1 MAYGERKAQFSVDGR
16 DGKIVVSRRNRRKR
30 HGPSF
35 GVSLY
40 SSAIRSDG
48 RCLIFHGP
56 VDKKSLS
63 ILKIA
68 LSSTDMD
75 VAYNWLV
82 RIAMDKRGAKAF
94 REWLTSRP
102 EKMFGSGYMESCI
115 KYTPL
120 VIVRGGLPS

>member
-1 MAYGERKAQFSVDGR
+1 MACGERKAQFSVDGK
-16 DGKIVVSRRNRRKR
+16 DGKIVVFRRNRRKR
-30 HGPSF
+30 CGPSW

-40 SSAIRSDG
+40 SSTLRSDG
-48 RCLIFHGP
+48 RRFIFNGP

-82 RIAMDKRGAKAF
+82 RIAMEKRGVKAF

-102 EKMFGSGYMESCI
+102 EQMFGSGYIESCI